1 MCISLAKSFMIINGV
16 MQLKIYSVCP
26 SLPYLYYFVSA
37 ILNRNT
43 VSEALCGLGAKMYVP
58 YTAI

>member
-1 MCISLAKSFMIINGV
+1 MIINGV